1 MADVPAAPAGPD
13 GTVAPAR
20 QDDRQVTL
28 PRGVRLGVDVGTVRV
43 GVARSDPDGL
53 VATPETT
60 VAHVPGRHTDVA
72 AVAALA
78 AQAGASVVYVGLPR
92 TLAGGEG
99 ESARRAREF
108 ATGLLGSTQT
118 AAGGPD
124 IEVRLVDERL
134 TTVDA
139 ARQLRDSGRR
149 ARAQRQVIDQAAAV
163 LILQVA
169 LDHERSTGRRAGA
182 TPAEEPGPVADAR
195 RAATPIP
202 DRPRKARH
210 RGRGADARPGAAVEP
225 DDKDPSP

>member
-1 MADVPAAPAGPD
+1 MAD
-13 GTVAPAR
+13 
-20 QDDRQVTL
+20 L

-53 VATPETT
+53 IATPEAT

-78 AQAGASVVYVGLPR
+78 AEVGASVVYVGLPR

-108 ATGLLGSTQT
+108 AAGLLGSTPSAT
-118 AAGGPD
+118 GGPSV
-124 IEVRLVDERL
+124 EVRLVDERL

-169 LDHERSTGRRAGA
+169 LDHERSTGRRAGSSTEA
-182 TPAEEPGPVADAR
+182 EPGPAVDAS
-195 RAATPIP
+195 RATAPVP
-202 DRPRKARH
+202 ARPRKARH
-210 RGRGADARPGAAVEP
+210 RGRGADARPEAPVEP